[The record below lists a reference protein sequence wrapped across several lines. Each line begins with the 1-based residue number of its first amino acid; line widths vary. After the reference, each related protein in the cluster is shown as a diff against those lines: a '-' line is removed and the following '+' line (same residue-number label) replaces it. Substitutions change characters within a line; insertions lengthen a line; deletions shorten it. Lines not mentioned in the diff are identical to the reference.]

1 MQSNPQPAPLPTLTL
16 ADLRAVSG
24 GATTTADAASVTASV
39 LMPDPPNKPP
49 PK

>member
-1 MQSNPQPAPLPTLTL
+1 MQSNPQPAPLAALTL

-24 GATTTADAASVTASV
+24 GATTADAASVTASV
-39 LMPDPPNKPP
+39 LSPDPPSKPP